1 MSIIDTLLPGSIN
14 LSAISSPDDIRPLTI
29 EQLESLAD
37 ALRAPLIARLAAHGG
52 HAGPNLGF
60 LEATIA
66 LHYVF
71 NAPVDKIVFDVSHQT
86 YVHKMLTGRIDA
98 FINPERYGEVTGYTN
113 PGESPYDI
121 FALGHTST
129 SVSLATGL
137 AKARDIK
144 GTHENV
150 IAVIGDGSLSG
161 GEAFEGLDYAATLK
175 SNFIVIV
182 NDNQMSIAP
191 NHGGI
196 YENLSLLRQTNGT
209 ADCNLFRAMGFRY
222 LYVGYGNDL
231 RSLVK
236 AFSEV
241 KDSDIPIVVHINTT
255 KGHGLPVAEK
265 HKEAFH
271 FSAPFNPKTGALSTP
286 ANPDNYIDIFTSHML
301 DRMAN
306 NPGLCVLTA
315 GTPGAIGFYPDR
327 REAAGSRFI
336 DVGIAEEQAV
346 AMASGLANAGCNPV
360 FGVCGT
366 FLQRAYD
373 QLSQDLS
380 INRNPATIVTF
391 YGGVWGMNDMTHLG
405 FFDVPMI
412 SNIPGILFLA
422 PTNVE
427 EYLAM
432 LDWAITQRVTPV
444 VVRTPSGKV
453 VHAEGEVE
461 KDYANAGYLTVEQG
475 RGIAIIAAGDFFTIG
490 RQAAGIMR
498 GRGLNPT
505 LINPRVISH
514 LDTDTL
520 DNLRDYQAVITL
532 EDNTLDGGLGQ
543 KIAAYLSGS
552 AVTVHTLGLPKA
564 FPDRYKASDLLA
576 SCGLTP
582 EAIASLV

>member
-1 MSIIDTLLPGSIN
+1 M
-14 LSAISSPDDIRPLTI
+14 
-29 EQLESLAD
+29 
-37 ALRAPLIARLAAHGG
+37 
-52 HAGPNLGF
+52 
-60 LEATIA
+60 
-66 LHYVF
+66 F

-241 KDSDIPIVVHINTT
+241 KDSDTPIVVHINTT

-286 ANPDNYIDIFTSHML
+286 ANPDTYIDLFASHML

-564 FPDRYKASDLLA
+564 FPDRYKASDPLA